1 MSPLS
6 DPTRLRR
13 LAAGMCL
20 IAAPVTY
27 VAGILADPAL
37 RLGGSADAVGAYGRH
52 LEQVSL
58 SAAILHWSWV
68 LLVPGVIGM
77 IHLVRRRAV
86 LLGHIAG
93 ALALLGVV
101 NFSALMLGD
110 FFYARLERE
119 LGPATGATLG
129 DQALADPGAVF
140 GFQIPGFAG
149 VAGVFLLGLVLA
161 YGRHAPWWAP
171 FAMVAGMFTAPIFWV
186 GTVVGGLLYLAG
198 SGAIGMRM
206 IRMTDSE
213 WAHPGSRGA
222 GPDPEHDTSGAD
234 GTRPAG
240 RDAHQATTKR

>member
-6 DPTRLRR
+6 DPVRFRR
-13 LAAGMCL
+13 LAAGVCL
-20 IAAPVTY
+20 IAAPVMY

-37 RLGGSADAVGAYGRH
+37 RLGGGVDTVGVYGRH

-58 SAAILHWSWV
+58 SAALLHWSWV

-86 LLGHIAG
+86 LLGHITG

-119 LGPATGATLG
+119 LVPATGAALA

-140 GFQIPGFAG
+140 GFQIPGFVGLAG
-149 VAGVFLLGLVLA
+149 LFLLGLVLA
-161 YGRHAPWWAP
+161 YGRRAPWWAP
-171 FAMVAGMFTAPIFWV
+171 FAILAGVLTAPVFWV
-186 GTVVGGLLYLAG
+186 GTVIGGLLYLAG
-198 SGAIGMRM
+198 AGAVGVRM
-206 IRMTDSE
+206 IRMTDVE
-213 WAHPGSRGA
+213 WADSGTREHR
-222 GPDPEHDTSGAD
+222 EHDEGVRS
-234 GTRPAG
+234 P
-240 RDAHQATTKR
+240 H

>member
-1 MSPLS
+1 MDDHRVQPRLASFPEGSPPMKGISVSPLS
-6 DPTRLRR
+6 DPIRFRR
-13 LAAGMCL
+13 LTAGMCL

-27 VAGILADPAL
+27 VAGIVADPAL
-37 RLGGSADAVGAYGRH
+37 RLGSNADAAGAYGRH

-93 ALALLGVV
+93 TIALLGVV

-119 LGPATGATLG
+119 LSPATGAALG
-129 DQALADPGAVF
+129 DRALADPGAVF

-149 VAGVFLLGLVLA
+149 LAGLFVLGLVLA
-161 YGRHAPWWAP
+161 YGRRAPWWAP
-171 FAMVAGMFTAPIFWV
+171 FAMLAGIVAAPVFWI
-186 GTVVGGLLYLAG
+186 GTVAGGLLYLAG
-198 SGAIGMRM
+198 SGAIGLRM
-206 IRMTDSE
+206 IRMTDTE
-213 WAHPGSRGA
+213 WAS
-222 GPDPEHDTSGAD
+222 TSA
-234 GTRPAG
+234 A
-240 RDAHQATTKR
+240 